1 MDGQLGREG
10 GLVERQGG
18 EHQSQVER
26 DWRVGSL
33 VGVQEQGN
41 RGGKCGNCCVQ
52 VGGPEVGGGGMGWL
66 MWVVVQ
72 GEGRRVVVRWSGGVV
87 GVLGGGGSRSQ
98 EVR

>member
-1 MDGQLGREG
+1 
-10 GLVERQGG
+10 
-18 EHQSQVER
+18 
-26 DWRVGSL
+26 
-33 VGVQEQGN
+33 
-41 RGGKCGNCCVQ
+41 
-52 VGGPEVGGGGMGWL
+52 MGWL